1 MIVILH
7 SPDCLTVAESIAAD
21 LTAAFNG
28 HVSVSLISADSSA
41 PWPSTASWDDLLLVV
56 NDGKA
61 FPDPGNGFI
70 ADYSSARANAR
81 LLPIALDLAH
91 KKPPPAVAS
100 IKALEYDD
108 SAKGETGRLVHRAGC
123 MLGLRMQGRDSKVFI
138 SYRGTDGRAIADQI
152 YAHFLSL
159 GHSPYQDEAKEFDG
173 DTKILPG
180 EAVQQQIDAALADA
194 SLVLLLDTPAAPSS
208 IWIRHEVETA
218 DAQLLPILPI
228 CFREANSP
236 KKGPRFRSLLALR
249 RWVDMEQ
256 PDPASKSPL
265 SDDQLDE
272 IVTAAEKYQC
282 EIFQRKCRVPFIVEK
297 QFTSQGFDWKEI
309 DKRLLM
315 YESLKR
321 ASVRL
326 KTTVLSHCSIFDQIH
341 LPAVERF
348 RKYLKDTGRSNYSLF
363 IYDGDLLSQVE
374 IEDIVRNETEE
385 LIILHHQELSTLIS
399 SNFTKLGVA

>member
-7 SPDCLTVAESIAAD
+7 SPDCLNIAETIAAD
-21 LTAAFNG
+21 FTVAFND
-28 HVSVSLISADSSA
+28 HVSVSLISADSSSA
-41 PWPSTASWDDLLLVV
+41 WPSAESWDDCLLVV
-56 NDGKA
+56 YDAKP
-61 FPDPGNGFI
+61 FPDSGNTFI
-70 ADYSSARANAR
+70 ANYSAARANAR
-81 LLPIALDLAH
+81 LLPIAVDLVH
-91 KKPPPAVAS
+91 RKPPTAAAS
-100 IKALEYDD
+100 IKALEYDH
-108 SAKGETGRLVHRAGC
+108 SAKGKTGRLVHRAGC

-138 SYRGTDGRAIADQI
+138 SYRATDGKAIADQL
-152 YAHFLSL
+152 YARFLSV

-194 SLVLLLDTPAAPSS
+194 SLVLLLDTPSAPASV
-208 IWIRHEVETA
+208 WIKHEVDTA
-218 DAQLLPILPI
+218 DAQLLPILPV
-228 CFREANSP
+228 CFREASDS
-236 KKGPRFRSLLALR
+236 KKGPRFRSLLALQ
-249 RWVDMEQ
+249 RWVPMDL
-256 PDPASKSPL
+256 PDPASKTPL
-265 SDDQLDE
+265 TDDQLDE
-272 IVTAAEKYQC
+272 IVTAAEMYQC

-297 QFTSQGFDWKEI
+297 QFVSQGFDWKEV

-315 YESLKR
+315 FESLKR

-341 LPAVERF
+341 GPAVERF

-385 LIILHHQELSTLIS
+385 LIILHHQELATLIS